1 MDATFEHCIAEIKL
15 KERKLLVGSLYRVPN
30 TNQLGFLKNYKELV
44 HKLKSTNSEVIL
56 GMDHNLDFLKSHLH
70 ENTQSF
76 INYNLD
82 NDLFPVIT
90 HPTYITHSTAMLI
103 DNIFLESRLT
113 GQMTSKILIDD
124 ISDHLP
130 CVTIIGNLLPS
141 KAFKRTITFRD
152 IRPKNLESLR
162 ADLTASIPTLNPNLD
177 VNTQFLDF
185 HILLQSKIENHCPI
199 NTRTISK
206 RNFRNE
212 PRLTKGL
219 LISSHKQQV
228 LYQASLRKNS
238 PNSSTI
244 KYRNYRNLLTKLK
257 RKCKLN
263 YYKDK
268 CKEFRRNAK
277 KLWHVINT
285 CIGKESD
292 KTNIINYIKVGNID
306 VYDSKLI
313 ADEMGHFF
321 SRIGSNYA
329 KKIPASHTK
338 IDDYLK
344 VITKNDKSIFLNP
357 TNCVEV
363 TMLISKL
370 PNKKSS
376 GYDNI
381 DNILLK
387 SIKDVVSEK
396 LASLFNLTM
405 SVGVFPEMMKLAE
418 VVPLYK
424 SKERFLT
431 SNYRPISLLITISKI
446 LEKIIYKRTYEFLDK
461 NNQFYNSQYRFRS
474 QHSCKNAIAE
484 LVGNI
489 LKNKE
494 NGKTTISLFLDL
506 SKAFDSLQH
515 ETLLKKLEIYGIRGT
530 PLEWFC
536 SYLKNRT
543 MRTKCTTGLS
553 NSELSQTYKMEFGT
567 PQGSCLGPLLF
578 IIFCNDLNIHLTYL
592 SCIQFADDTTLYGS
606 NKSVRLLQCEIE
618 HDLVVITDWFRANK
632 LTLNADKTIGVI
644 FSLKNESNVEI
655 KLKLGSHKIPE
666 QKLNS

>member
-1 MDATFEHCIAEIKL
+1 MLHHVFLYLCLYLNMCLHPKTVTTVTTDLLDRPIVHSNYCTFIDNCDYMSVNNQLMIEDTDLAILQLNIRGLSSKIEKLKKLLDKSFKNKRPDILILCETWLSKSSPQVILPGYRKYESRRIHKKGGGVSIYVIDRILSRERPDLQIEDATFEHCIAEIKL
-15 KERKLLVGSLYRVPN
+15 KERKLSVGLLYRVPN
-30 TNQLGFLKNYKELV
+30 TNQLEFLKDYKELV
-44 HKLKSTNSEVIL
+44 HKLKNTNNEVIL

-70 ENTQSF
+70 ENTQNF
-76 INYNLD
+76 ITYNLD

-90 HPTYITHSTAMLI
+90 RPTRITHSTATLI
-103 DNIFLESRLT
+103 DNIFLESKLT

-141 KAFKRTITFRD
+141 KAFKRMITSRD

-162 ADLTASIPTLNPNLD
+162 EDLVSSIPTLNPNLD

-185 HILLQSKIENHCPI
+185 HTLLQSKIEKHCPI

-212 PRLTKGL
+212 PWLTNGL

-228 LYQASLRKNS
+228 LYQSSLRKNS
-238 PNSSTI
+238 PYSSTI

-257 RKCKLN
+257 CKCKLN

-268 CKEFRRNAK
+268 CNEFRRNAK
-277 KLWHVINT
+277 KLWQVINT

-292 KTNIINYIKVGNID
+292 KTNIINFIKVGNIE

-321 SRIGSNYA
+321 STIGSKYA

-396 LASLFNLTM
+396 LASLFNLST
-405 SVGVFPEMMKLAE
+405 STGVFPEMMKLAE

-446 LEKIIYKRTYEFLDK
+446 LEKIIYKRTYKFLDK
-461 NNQFYNSQYRFRS
+461 NNQFYNSQ
-474 QHSCKNAIAE
+474 C
-484 LVGNI
+484 
-489 LKNKE
+489 
-494 NGKTTISLFLDL
+494 
-506 SKAFDSLQH
+506 
-515 ETLLKKLEIYGIRGT
+515 
-530 PLEWFC
+530 
-536 SYLKNRT
+536 NR
-543 MRTKCTTGLS
+543 
-553 NSELSQTYKMEFGT
+553 
-567 PQGSCLGPLLF
+567 
-578 IIFCNDLNIHLTYL
+578 
-592 SCIQFADDTTLYGS
+592 
-606 NKSVRLLQCEIE
+606 
-618 HDLVVITDWFRANK
+618 
-632 LTLNADKTIGVI
+632 
-644 FSLKNESNVEI
+644 
-655 KLKLGSHKIPE
+655 
-666 QKLNS
+666 